1 MDHVIS
7 GIMLT
12 LIGFFLGFITYKRY
26 SFFWDFLNTKLLR
39 KLLGDTATV
48 IALYVV
54 SIMFIATGILV
65 SSSILK

>member
-1 MDHVIS
+1 MDNVRA

-39 KLLGDTATV
+39 KLLGDTAAV

-54 SIMFIATGILV
+54 SVLFIVIGILV